1 MRFGR
6 KPILILGAS
15 GMLGRSWSTML
26 KQRGTEHVALGRPKI
41 DLTNLATLD
50 EALNG
55 TYGYVINCAAWTDV
69 DKAELAEEEATKVN
83 GLAPAHL
90 AERCKQR
97 GVTLVHYSTDYVF
110 SGGADQPYGPDEP
123 RAPINAYG
131 RSKAFGERA
140 IEASGCHYLL
150 IRASWSYA
158 PWGKNM
164 VRTIAGLAGERAT
177 LRFVNDQYGRPT
189 STEHLATA
197 TARLLDVNATG
208 TYHVTDEGEC
218 TWFEFACQTVQLLG
232 SQCRVD
238 PCSTKEFSRPARR
251 PRYSVL
257 DLAKTEA
264 VIGRMSPWQANL
276 KSVVQR
282 LEPQGEQP

>member
-1 MRFGR
+1 
-6 KPILILGAS
+6 
-15 GMLGRSWSTML
+15 
-26 KQRGTEHVALGRPKI
+26 
-41 DLTNLATLD
+41 
-50 EALNG
+50 
-55 TYGYVINCAAWTDV
+55 
-69 DKAELAEEEATKVN
+69 
-83 GLAPAHL
+83 
-90 AERCKQR
+90 
-97 GVTLVHYSTDYVF
+97 
-110 SGGADQPYGPDEP
+110 
-123 RAPINAYG
+123 
-131 RSKAFGERA
+131 
-140 IEASGCHYLL
+140 
-150 IRASWSYA
+150 
-158 PWGKNM
+158 M

-218 TWFEFACQTVQLLG
+218 TVFEFACQTVQLRG